1 MLPKDVAIFQ
11 KMLGEFWIVVVYI
24 SEWMYVFII
33 SFLKISAL
41 SVLSVSFHSPYM
53 LIDKCH
59 YDETYFHFLIEAL
72 ILEIAE

>member
-1 MLPKDVAIFQ
+1 
-11 KMLGEFWIVVVYI
+11 
-24 SEWMYVFII
+24 MYVFII